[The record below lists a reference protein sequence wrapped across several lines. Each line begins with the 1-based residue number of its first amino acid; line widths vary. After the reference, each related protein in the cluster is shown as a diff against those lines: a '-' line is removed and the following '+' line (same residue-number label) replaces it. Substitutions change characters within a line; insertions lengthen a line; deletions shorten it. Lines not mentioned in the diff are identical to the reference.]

1 MENDRDANY
10 SENMNASGKPYEDL
24 TGSADTGQNMSFFKD
39 DESKAWERKLMA
51 PDLGL
56 DAAAL
61 QMSKETR
68 SFLWKAGT
76 VPYVSA
82 VQLTHVLPD
91 NPSAEADLED
101 SSFNRTSSSSAFT
114 GSSFAR
120 TSSSSNR
127 SESRSSRPSASHAS
141 NRTSR
146 RSEAW
151 NILSGSGPT
160 SYADTAN
167 SGSRSGRS
175 DRRTRFIQKAGT
187 KHTGTSSG
195 PKKATSTYET
205 VRKTMQAG
213 PALRRKSLFLVFFL
227 TIAVSILITAGTFFF
242 IRKSMPGSDTIPPEV
257 PVFIGGD
264 ENGKENTGS
273 DVLADYGDDY
283 SDFYTP
289 KYITSRDLPGDGARY
304 NELCVIDPKALFGTA
319 EHPADDRNRLFFST
333 VYPAWITLGYMN
345 TDSYQ
350 DLGYTIMYADPGS
363 ANPYGMP
370 DILLPPQLADQG
382 KFFEAVIRGFTDPD
396 SDSKDN
402 YNGCRIGKI
411 QTASIGNHRVTYLT
425 VTFKDNTGREIL
437 DVYSFEQKP
446 LGSAFITVCRCENS
460 EVADG
465 KEALSDLYGMLS
477 FHTEDFEAIDAS
489 SHLFTKSRVYNDNNS
504 YSAAIDVSGLGDLK
518 YSRNF
523 YRNLAA
529 FGIGDYVSS
538 GDPMLQ
544 VDLNYLAY
552 SSVEDLGGY
561 EKWIDHALETENDRG
576 NYITP
581 PEETGRAWFT
591 FEDNTVY
598 FLSMAG
604 SEKLNRSVED
614 VALFMYRIETPESEI
629 VLDLRFEHEIP
640 ESWDP
645 ENFLREHISLEAM
658 K

>member
-10 SENMNASGKPYEDL
+10 SENMNTSGWPYDDPAYTAS
-24 TGSADTGQNMSFFKD
+24 SGQNLSFFKD
-39 DESKAWERKLMA
+39 DESKSWERRIMA
-51 PDLGL
+51 PDMGL
-56 DAAAL
+56 DAASL

-68 SFLWKAGT
+68 SFLWEAGM
-76 VPYVSA
+76 VPYVS
-82 VQLTHVLPD
+82 VSPLTDAQPENPGAESESED
-91 NPSAEADLED
+91 NSSDQAGSSTAYTSFD
-101 SSFNRTSSSSAFT
+101 SNRTSSR
-114 GSSFAR
+114 G
-120 TSSSSNR
+120 
-127 SESRSSRPSASHAS
+127 SRPSASHTS
-141 NRTSR
+141 GRTSS
-146 RSEAW
+146 RSAAW
-151 NILSGSGPT
+151 DILSGSGPT
-160 SYADTAN
+160 SYAGAAS
-167 SGSRSGRS
+167 SGSRSGFEGSRS
-175 DRRTRFIQKAGT
+175 RFVRNSGAKRPGA
-187 KHTGTSSG
+187 SAG
-195 PKKATSTYET
+195 PKKATSTYES
-205 VRKTMQAG
+205 VRKSMQAR
-213 PALRRKSLFLVFFL
+213 PAVRSKGSP
-227 TIAVSILITAGTFFF
+227 ILILALVIAITVLITTGTFFF
-242 IRKSMPGSDTIPPEV
+242 VRKAVSGPDGIPVDPT
-257 PVFIGGD
+257 VFVGGD
-264 ENGKENTGS
+264 KDEKPNTGS
-273 DVLADYGDDY
+273 SIPADCGYDY

-289 KYITSRDLPGDGARY
+289 KYIASYELPGDNAQY

-319 EHPADDRNRLFFST
+319 EQPADERNRLFFSS
-333 VYPAWITLGYMN
+333 VYPTWITLGYMN

-350 DLGYTIMYADPGS
+350 DLGYTIMYAEPGD

-446 LGSAFITVCRCENS
+446 LGSAFITVCRCES
-460 EVADG
+460 GEVADG
-465 KEALSDLYGMLS
+465 KEALSDLYGMLT

-489 SHLFTKSRVYNDNNS
+489 RRLFTKSRVYNDNNS

-529 FGIGDYVSS
+529 FGIGEYVSS

-614 VALFMYRIETPESEI
+614 VALLMYRIETPESEI